1 MAQENT
7 GIKAV
12 DSLSSNEFRVE
23 LDGVEATGIFAVRG
37 MTLYRADDV
46 KQVSRAPLV
55 ISKMVQQDPDLPF
68 NRWTRET
75 LANPGKPVTQSLAV
89 VAVDDGVEVRRWIYR
104 DAWISDIT
112 LSDFDMA
119 RDELV
124 EERLT
129 VQYSRV
135 EEHWPER

>member
-1 MAQENT
+1 MAQESS

-37 MTLYRADDV
+37 MTLYRADDM
-46 KQVSRAPLV
+46 QQTSRAPLV
-55 ISKMVQQDPDLPF
+55 ISKMVQQDPHLPF
-68 NRWTRET
+68 NRWTRDT
-75 LANPGKPVTQSLAV
+75 LTSPGKPVTRTLAV
-89 VAVDDGVEVRRWIYR
+89 VAVDDGVEVRRWVYR
-104 DAWISDIT
+104 DAWISDIA

-119 RDELV
+119 QDELI

-129 VQYSRV
+129 VQYSQV
-135 EEHWPER
+135 EEHWPGR